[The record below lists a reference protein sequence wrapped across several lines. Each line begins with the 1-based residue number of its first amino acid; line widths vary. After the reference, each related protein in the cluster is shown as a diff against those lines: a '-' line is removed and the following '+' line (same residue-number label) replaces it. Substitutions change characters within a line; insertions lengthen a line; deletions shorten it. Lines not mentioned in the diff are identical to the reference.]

1 MLLSSVARRPSVH
14 GLLMLLAGKQREI
27 METGT
32 PDLSLPH
39 RRSDVCHFHAR
50 STVRIS
56 QWQASL
62 QGGGAYKRAKACL

>member
-1 MLLSSVARRPSVH
+1 MLLSSVAQRPAFH
-14 GLLMLLAGKQREI
+14 GLLMLLAGRQREI
-27 METGT
+27 MGTGT

-39 RRSDVCHFHAR
+39 LRSDICHFHAR

-62 QGGGAYKRAKACL
+62 QGGGTYKRAKACL